1 MGPVGAA
8 AVRLPMG
15 RISPSSYGQRSR
27 ANQAVAILVWLGLR
41 HEAAVQ
47 AAPCTAGGMCTD
59 STGEKWQLGLIG
71 GEFTIDGPTDPTY
84 QYQYVFSLY
93 QNLNPVPD
101 ICQTFSVL
109 GTNSARYDSSS
120 FGTCEQLGPDM
131 NVAPQY
137 TLKRT
142 GKTLVFVYGYS
153 GNSLTI
159 NLNCNFNAGKGTPS
173 AVTGASPNFVVNWDT
188 NYACTGGAA
197 QGGSEGGSAW
207 GLWFLIIFGVG
218 TILYAG
224 GGMYYNSK
232 TQGTMSHPH
241 ARGWVLLPGLVKDG
255 MQFAKYMYDDRY
267 GGGAAPREKPS
278 WPTDSGEQEPLAYTP
293 GGPAASM
300 AAYGTMVSPV
310 ANGGES
316 VGALRSSDASEEG
329 TPRSKKKVRKV
340 KNSGGAAASP
350 LPSPSPTD
358 ESGGEGTPVSEKK
371 RKKRKKKKPMALEDS
386 VDAKE

>member
-1 MGPVGAA
+1 
-8 AVRLPMG
+8 MG

-101 ICQTFSVL
+101 ICQTFSVF

-173 AVTGASPNFVVNWDT
+173 AVTGASPNFVVSI
-188 NYACTGGAA
+188 C
-197 QGGSEGGSAW
+197 
-207 GLWFLIIFGVG
+207 
-218 TILYAG
+218 
-224 GGMYYNSK
+224 
-232 TQGTMSHPH
+232 
-241 ARGWVLLPGLVKDG
+241 R
-255 MQFAKYMYDDRY
+255 
-267 GGGAAPREKPS
+267 
-278 WPTDSGEQEPLAYTP
+278 
-293 GGPAASM
+293 SM
-300 AAYGTMVSPV
+300 AQLS
-310 ANGGES
+310 
-316 VGALRSSDASEEG
+316 
-329 TPRSKKKVRKV
+329 
-340 KNSGGAAASP
+340 
-350 LPSPSPTD
+350 
-358 ESGGEGTPVSEKK
+358 
-371 RKKRKKKKPMALEDS
+371 
-386 VDAKE
+386 